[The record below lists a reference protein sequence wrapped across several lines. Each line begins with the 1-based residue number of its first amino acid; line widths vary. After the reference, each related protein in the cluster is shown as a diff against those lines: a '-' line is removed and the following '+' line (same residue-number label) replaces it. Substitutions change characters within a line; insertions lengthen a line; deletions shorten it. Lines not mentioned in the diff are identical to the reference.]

1 MLQPA
6 RRKYRKEFRGSM
18 GGVATRT
25 NTLAFGDFGIKV
37 LGCGWL
43 SAAEIESARRTV
55 THHTKRVGKF
65 FLRVFPHKP
74 IGWKTPGARMGS
86 GKSDVSAYVAPVKSG
101 QILMEL
107 SGVTREVAAEAFRL
121 AGHKISVKTK
131 LVEKDNG

>member
-6 RRKYRKEFRGSM
+6 RRKYRKEFRGTMS
-18 GGVATRT
+18 GVATRS
-25 NTLAFGDFGIKV
+25 NELDYGEYGIKTQE
-37 LGCGWL
+37 CGWL
-43 SAAEIESARRTV
+43 SAAEIESARRTI

-86 GKSDVSAYVAPVKSG
+86 GKSDVSGYVAVVKPG

-107 SGVTREVAAEAFRL
+107 SGVPREVAAEAIRL
-121 AGHKISVKTK
+121 ASHKLSVKTK
-131 LVEKDNG
+131 FVEKENA

>member
-1 MLQPA
+1 MLQPG

-25 NTLAFGDFGIKV
+25 HELSFGDFGIKA
-37 LGCGWL
+37 LECGWM
-43 SAAEIESARRTV
+43 SANEIESARRTI

-74 IGWKTPGARMGS
+74 IGHKTPGARMGS
-86 GKSDVSAYVAPVKSG
+86 GKSDVSGYVAVVKPG

-107 SGVTREVAAEAFRL
+107 SGVSREIAAEAIRL
-121 AGHKISVKTK
+121 AGHKLSVKTK
-131 LVEKDNG
+131 LIEKENA